1 MTFKTSR
8 LSFLI
13 VLTLLLFHFRTP
25 ALIAQD
31 LLMHRGLTL
40 SYKAFRGSTVSGA
53 YQTSEITDI
62 IMKFNESTII
72 YQRYYATPIE
82 AGKMNITIKYSQG
95 VPVFVSYLP
104 ALIYL
109 PPKCIEKAL
118 NHDLEWIRNITTSQ
132 KWVKIASG
140 TAQTLNFTVEA
151 GTFQCLN
158 VTLKVAGWETG
169 TLTLIYDLSSGVLI
183 YEAWITEYGE
193 YIIQELISFII
204 RIEKPPIILNIGM
217 FAATIFTPTA
227 TLVRQ
232 LRRKMQKGREAEKIQ
247 TDQSNLKSV
256 FPPKAFYISLAGALL
271 SLISTLLPWGR
282 FSVWQ
287 IFLPLGLASI
297 FIEAPPI
304 LKARLLLQIISL
316 TAHATAIIAWISIA
330 MHLYT
335 YREYAPQLVGIAAGI
350 LALASAALFVQTGL
364 TPSWGLPT
372 NVIAGIL
379 MITSILAANIK
390 IEIEISTEE
399 MEE

>member
-1 MTFKTSR
+1 MMT
-8 LSFLI
+8 
-13 VLTLLLFHFRTP
+13 
-25 ALIAQD
+25 
-31 LLMHRGLTL
+31 RGLTL
-40 SYKAFRGSTVSGA
+40 SYRASRGSTVSGA
-53 YQTSEITDI
+53 YQTLEVTDVI
-62 IMKFNESTII
+62 INFNESMLI
-72 YQRYYATPIE
+72 YQRYYATPSE
-82 AGKMNITIKYSQG
+82 ARKMNITIKYSRG

-109 PPKCIEKAL
+109 PHKCIERTL
-118 NHDLEWIRNITTSQ
+118 NQDLKWIRNITTSQ
-132 KWVKIASG
+132 KWVKIASC
-140 TAQTLNFTVEA
+140 TAQTLNFTVKA

-158 VTLKVAGWETG
+158 VTLKVVGWETG

-217 FAATIFTPTA
+217 FAATIFVPTA
-227 TLVRQ
+227 TLIGQ
-232 LRRKMQKGREAEKIQ
+232 IRRKMQKDTEAEKIQ
-247 TDQSNLKSV
+247 DEKLALKNV

-282 FSVWQ
+282 FSTWQ
-287 IFLPLGLASI
+287 IFLPLSLVHI

-304 LKARLLLQIISL
+304 LKPQLLLQIISL
-316 TAHATAIIAWISIA
+316 LAHAASIIAWISIA

-335 YREYAPQLVGIAAGI
+335 CREYAPQLAGILSGI

-364 TPSWGLPT
+364 TPWWGLPT

-379 MITSILAANIK
+379 MITSILVANIR

-399 MEE
+399 MKE